1 MVWIFCYLAIWKQYN
16 VIALGKIHSKSF
28 ILSSIIYFSERN
40 NKLKYFF
47 NETINKNEN
56 NCQTF
61 IIIIKIIGNKTHK
74 EIFII
79 Q

>member
-1 MVWIFCYLAIWKQYN
+1 MVWIFCYVALWKQYN
-16 VIALGKIHSKSF
+16 VVALRKIHSKSF
-28 ILSSIIYFSERN
+28 ILSSIIYFTERN
-40 NKLKYFF
+40 NKLKHFF
-47 NETINKNEN
+47 NETINKRK
-56 NCQTF
+56 QF